1 MKKVLVAALV
11 LSLSSSSFAQKANPR
26 NPPIQKPDGTWV
38 HPEDVL
44 PAPLTPIQECR
55 KELREGLAGCK
66 VFTDPEDRAAC
77 RQAEV
82 EGYKICRSK
91 VPQPPLEFDED
102 FLNFGL
108 VVIHAVP
115 GQSIDV
121 WMLDE
126 IDRCT
131 AVRTIE
137 TSPGF
142 YEADLMI
149 IDEFGTDSVLV
160 GVSDDSATFCE
171 LISM

>member
-1 MKKVLVAALV
+1 MKKFLVAALA
-11 LSLSSSSFAQKANPR
+11 LSLSVSSFAQKANPR

-38 HPEDVL
+38 HPEDVT
-44 PAPLTPIQECR
+44 PVPLTPLQECR
-55 KELREGLAGCK
+55 KALREGLAGCK
-66 VFTDPEDRAAC
+66 EYTDAEDRAAC

-91 VPQPPLEFDED
+91 IPQPSIDFDED

-108 VVIHAVP
+108 VAIHAVT

-126 IDRCT
+126 IGRWT

-149 IDEFGTDSVLV
+149 VDEFGTDSVLV
-160 GVSDDSATFCE
+160 GISDDSATFCE